1 MWRFTLLGLAEA
13 ALLLLMGY
21 DLAASRGTDAS
32 AGRVDGDGPT
42 LGAGSAG
49 TATAVRAAAA
59 AGPGT
64 QTPISPA
71 LPRAPAPGNEQHERG
86 RAVYNFRCYFCHG
99 YSGDAKTLASTYLAP
114 RPRDFTAAAL
124 SAADIEAAV
133 RRGKP
138 GTAMQPFT
146 GVLAEAEI
154 RDVAAF
160 VEREFVRDKSPNT
173 AYHTPQNG
181 WPGHERHAAA
191 FPFARGE
198 IALDTP
204 AEQLTEGQQ
213 SARALFLTSCVSCHD
228 RARVQDEGPAWAP
241 RPVSYPRM
249 GFVPGQPNVPPAIDA
264 ISGASVYARQER
276 PPQVANLTAQQRRG
290 ERLFQDN
297 CAFCHGGSGTGRN
310 WIGQFMEPKARDLTQ
325 YTQATMP
332 RVLLRR
338 RIREGLPD
346 TSMPAWKDVLAP
358 AEIEAVAAYM
368 ERTMFRDGAAG
379 ATAGTTAEVTAG
391 ITAEGTRRP
400 VTGR

>member
-21 DLAASRGTDAS
+21 DLASTQGGFHTARDPAGGRGPVA
-32 AGRVDGDGPT
+32 P
-42 LGAGSAG
+42 
-49 TATAVRAAAA
+49 A
-59 AGPGT
+59 AGVAAVAEAPVRF
-64 QTPISPA
+64 
-71 LPRAPAPGNEQHERG
+71 PRAPAPGDERHERG

-99 YSGDAKTLASTYLAP
+99 YSGDAKTLASTYLEP
-114 RPRDFTAAAL
+114 RPRDFTAVAM
-124 SAADIEAAV
+124 SAAQIEAAV
-133 RRGKP
+133 RHGKP
-138 GTAMQPFT
+138 GTAMQPFG
-146 GVLAEAEI
+146 GVLAEDEM

-160 VEREFVRDKSPNT
+160 VEREFVRDKAPNT

-204 AEQLTEGQQ
+204 PEALTEAQQ
-213 SARALFLTSCVSCHD
+213 AARALFLTTCVSCHD
-228 RARVQDEGPAWAP
+228 RARVRDEGPAWAA

-249 GFVPGQPNVPPAIDA
+249 GFVPGQPNVPPTIDA
-264 ISGASVYARQER
+264 VTGASVYARQER
-276 PPQVANLTAQQRRG
+276 PPQVAGLDAQQRRG

-325 YTQATMP
+325 YTSATMP
-332 RVLLRR
+332 RVLLRQ

-358 AEIEAVAAYM
+358 ADIEAVAAYV
-368 ERTMFRDGAAG
+368 ERAMFRDGAAL
-379 ATAGTTAEVTAG
+379 TAAAPAAPSTQ
-391 ITAEGTRRP
+391 R
-400 VTGR
+400 